1 MLLNNT
7 PSNYIC
13 LLINIPDVSKF
24 TAIQRS
30 AFNSTYPPSLPTY
43 SLRLFNISLPIK
55 LICFHGIRFRTDI
68 YTDCGHE

>member
-1 MLLNNT
+1 MVLNNT

-30 AFNSTYPPSLPTY
+30 AFIYPGCLIQGF
-43 SLRLFNISLPIK
+43 RLS
-55 LICFHGIRFRTDI
+55 RFVFTGLDFARI
-68 YTDCGHE
+68 

>member
-30 AFNSTYPPSLPTY
+30 AFNSAYAPPIPF
-43 SLRLFNISLPIK
+43 RLFNIGLPIK
-55 LICFHGIRFRTDI
+55 LICFHGIRFRTNI
-68 YTDCGHE
+68 YGLRRGRE